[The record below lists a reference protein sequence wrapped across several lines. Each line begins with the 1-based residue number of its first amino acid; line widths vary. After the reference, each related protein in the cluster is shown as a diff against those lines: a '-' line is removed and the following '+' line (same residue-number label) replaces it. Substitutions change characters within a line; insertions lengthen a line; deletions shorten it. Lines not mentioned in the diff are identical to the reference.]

1 MKTYGSLCV
10 SKPLLDK
17 HGIPEQETIIV
28 KVGTHQLPARLTVQN
43 STQCRFMLSPALAR
57 ALLIRKRGRLQLRY
71 DKAGNYI
78 HIGPTIG
85 ILATSLAYKLQYDP
99 TSIRAELIY
108 LSHVSRS
115 LNAQIYVFTPDSI
128 NWNENTAR
136 GYVYQKG
143 SWIGAVYPLPD
154 VVYDRITSRS
164 SEEKFSHTRNK
175 LMEITGNKYFNPS
188 FLNKWKVYQLLSEDQ
203 ILKKYLPETKSL
215 TTENMQDM
223 MGKYKT
229 LFVKPSNGS
238 LGKGIIKVNI
248 LSKGKMSYVVYGNS
262 RYKSQADN
270 VEEFLKKTTKVRK
283 DKPYIVQ
290 QGLDLAVYRGSLFDL
305 RVIFQ
310 KNRDGKWLVAKKF
323 VRLAPRG
330 SSISNLS
337 RGGKVEIS
345 KRIFRY
351 IYHNKDRVNRKFE
364 EAKQLC
370 LRVATVLEEKSNGV
384 YGELGMDI
392 GIDKNGALWLI
403 EVNSKPRKTTDS
415 EFSRAIMRRT
425 FKRPLEYAMF
435 LAGFKTK

>member
-1 MKTYGSLCV
+1 M
-10 SKPLLDK
+10 
-17 HGIPEQETIIV
+17 QE
-28 KVGTHQLPARLTVQN
+28 
-43 STQCRFMLSPALAR
+43 M
-57 ALLIRKRGRLQLRY
+57 IR
-71 DKAGNYI
+71 
-78 HIGPTIG
+78 
-85 ILATSLAYKLQYDP
+85 
-99 TSIRAELIY
+99 
-108 LSHVSRS
+108 
-115 LNAQIYVFTPDSI
+115 
-128 NWNENTAR
+128 
-136 GYVYQKG
+136 
-143 SWIGAVYPLPD
+143 
-154 VVYDRITSRS
+154 
-164 SEEKFSHTRNK
+164 
-175 LMEITGNKYFNPS
+175 
-188 FLNKWKVYQLLSEDQ
+188 
-203 ILKKYLPETKSL
+203 
-215 TTENMQDM
+215 
-223 MGKYKT
+223 KYKT

-270 VEEFLKKTTKVRK
+270 VEEFLKKTTKVRR

-310 KNRDGKWLVAKKF
+310 KNRDGKWLVGKKF

-351 IYHNKDRVNRKFE
+351 IYHNNDRINRKFE

-392 GIDKNGALWLI
+392 GIDKKGALWLI
-403 EVNSKPRKTTDS
+403 EVNSKPRKTTET
-415 EFSRAIMRRT
+415 EFSRAVMRRT
-425 FKRPLEYAMF
+425 FRRPLEYAMY
-435 LAGFKTK
+435 LAGFTVK